1 MDEAAE
7 RRESLAQSVG
17 FLLSKLGFHTSA
29 RFAQALAPLGIE
41 PRQFGI
47 LRYVAS
53 AEGQSQQ
60 ALGAAMHIPP
70 SGMVAIIDDLESRG
84 LVERRPNP
92 RDRRAHALHLTAKG
106 RRLYDRALEVAVAHE
121 ADLCEPLTEA
131 ERQQLL
137 DLLQRVAAS
146 ENCPIG
152 VHPAMMPRQ

>member
-1 MDEAAE
+1 VDKAAE
-7 RRESLAQSVG
+7 RGELLAHSVG

-47 LRYVAS
+47 LRYVLS

-70 SGMVAIIDDLESRG
+70 SGMVALIDDLESRG

-92 RDRRAHALHLTAKG
+92 RDRRAHALHLTARG
-106 RRLYDRALEVAVAHE
+106 RRLYDKALEVAVAHE
-121 ADLCEPLTEA
+121 EHLCEPLSAA
-131 ERQQLL
+131 ERDQLL
-137 DLLQRVAAS
+137 ALLQRVAAS